1 MPNLKLTKTPRIKP
15 LLPMSA
21 KRATEIE
28 DKGRRM
34 LFKTKI
40 NQLRR
45 SCENFLNEREMFLN
59 ATEVEPNPY
68 GAENIS
74 HGPTKKFLSRP

>member
-1 MPNLKLTKTPRIKP
+1 MISTPRIKHLAP
-15 LLPMSA
+15 SSA
-21 KRATEIE
+21 KGAVENN

-40 NQLRR
+40 NKLRR

-59 ATEVEPNPY
+59 ATEVDPNPY